1 MSLILGM
8 DIYVFIA
15 WIGTIISAILCI
27 IYGVYHELFK
37 KKYKSKKSKDK
48 PKKTKDKEEK

>member
-37 KKYKSKKSKDK
+37 KKYKNKKSKDK

>member
-27 IYGVYHELFK
+27 LYGVYHELYK
-37 KKYKSKKSKDK
+37 KKDKISKDK
-48 PKKTKDKEEK
+48 LRKTKDKGKK

>member
-27 IYGVYHELFK
+27 LYGVYQEFYK
-37 KKYKSKKSKDK
+37 KKLKTKKSKDK
-48 PKKTKDKEEK
+48 LKPTKDEEGK

>member
-1 MSLILGM
+1 MGLILGM

-27 IYGVYHELFK
+27 LYGVYHEFYK
-37 KKYKSKKSKDK
+37 KKIKNKTSKDK
-48 PKKTKDKEEK
+48 LKKN

>member
-1 MSLILGM
+1 MSGGKIMGLILGM

-27 IYGVYHELFK
+27 LYGVYHEFYK
-37 KKYKSKKSKDK
+37 KKIKNKTSKDK
-48 PKKTKDKEEK
+48 LKKN

>member
-27 IYGVYHELFK
+27 LYGVYHEFYK
-37 KKYKSKKSKDK
+37 KKLKTKTSKDK
-48 PKKTKDKEEK
+48 LKKTKDKGKK

>member
-27 IYGVYHELFK
+27 LYGVYQEFYK
-37 KKYKSKKSKDK
+37 KKRKTKKSKDMLK
-48 PKKTKDKEEK
+48 QNKDEEGK